1 MLRTFGSSEPEIAL
15 RAYLYL
21 IGAVA
26 FRRSVSYGELAWQ
39 IKRGGP
45 NPLAK
50 PLELL
55 TRWCKTNGLPA
66 LTSLV
71 VQEATGLPAPGF
83 TAVSRSEIPDE
94 QKRVWDYDW
103 FAILPPTVEELK
115 T

>member
-1 MLRTFGSSEPEIAL
+1 VADQTRRSEPS
-15 RAYLYL
+15 
-21 IGAVA
+21 GQNSMV
-26 FRRSVSYGELAWQ
+26 Q
-39 IKRGGP
+39 D
-45 NPLAK
+45 
-50 PLELL
+50 
-55 TRWCKTNGLPA
+55 NGLPA